1 MTTPAVPD
9 QGAPPLAALTLRGVT
24 QRFGGVVAV
33 RDVDIDVP
41 HGARRALLGPNGAGK
56 TTLFNIIAGDYRPT
70 AGTITLFG
78 ADVTAADGRLRVGR
92 GLARTYQR
100 SHLFFG
106 LSVQDNLTLAHA
118 GRHGHRYHA
127 WSARSR
133 RAEVAA
139 AVTQVAVQVGLADHL
154 TTVVGSMS
162 HGQQRQLEI
171 GMALAANPRL
181 MILHEP
187 AAGLSPRE
195 RGLLTAL
202 LADLPREMTL
212 LLIEH
217 DMDVALTIAD
227 SVTLMRDGAVIVE
240 GTPDE
245 IRTSAVVREV
255 YLGAGHG

>member
-1 MTTPAVPD
+1 
-9 QGAPPLAALTLRGVT
+9 
-24 QRFGGVVAV
+24 
-33 RDVDIDVP
+33 
-41 HGARRALLGPNGAGK
+41 
-56 TTLFNIIAGDYRPT
+56 
-70 AGTITLFG
+70 
-78 ADVTAADGRLRVGR
+78 
-92 GLARTYQR
+92 
-100 SHLFFG
+100 
-106 LSVQDNLTLAHA
+106 
-118 GRHGHRYHA
+118 
-127 WSARSR
+127 
-133 RAEVAA
+133 
-139 AVTQVAVQVGLADHL
+139 
-154 TTVVGSMS
+154 VVGSMS